1 MHHSLCRM
9 PTNCG
14 DQDRRVIVHKVS
26 DLVSNRRTTYE
37 NVADQTQQNNATT
50 SLTELSICMDF
61 FLHSRNINVEDA
73 QGQLLG
79 CNVGILNLAVQSEP
93 PNNLLEEQ

>member
-1 MHHSLCRM
+1 M
-9 PTNCG
+9 
-14 DQDRRVIVHKVS
+14 HKVP

-50 SLTELSICMDF
+50 SLIELSICMDF
-61 FLHSRNINVEDA
+61 FLDSRSIDVEDA

-79 CNVGILNLAVQSEP
+79 NNVGILNLAVQREP
-93 PNNLLEEQ
+93 QNNLLEEQ